1 MLKRTYVGQE
11 LCSVA
16 RTLEIIGD
24 RWTWLIIRDAFL
36 GLSRFT
42 EFQDSLGIAANVLD
56 DRLSRLVA
64 EGIFER
70 ELYGERPARYA
81 YRLTQKGEDLF
92 TALNALRQWGD
103 RYLCEKPMRLLR
115 VKGSGTPVLAA
126 LVALVTLITYI
137 AWYTPSKRR
146 TSLSTVIGAI
156 PGALPPMIGWA
167 GATGTLSI
175 EAWLLFAIVFL
186 WQMPHFLAIAWLYRE
201 DYARAGFP
209 LLPVVEPDGQSTA
222 RQATAY
228 ATALLPVSL
237 TPTLVGLSSG
247 IYFTGALLL
256 GCYLA

>member
-115 VKGSGTPVLAA
+115 VKGSETPVVAA
-126 LVALVTLITYI
+126 LVAEGTPALANDEIELV
-137 AWYTPSKRR
+137 
-146 TSLSTVIGAI
+146 
-156 PGALPPMIGWA
+156 PGP
-167 GATGTLSI
+167 
-175 EAWLLFAIVFL
+175 
-186 WQMPHFLAIAWLYRE
+186 
-201 DYARAGFP
+201 GFP
-209 LLPVVEPDGQSTA
+209 RG
-222 RQATAY
+222 
-228 ATALLPVSL
+228 
-237 TPTLVGLSSG
+237 
-247 IYFTGALLL
+247 
-256 GCYLA
+256 

>member
-1 MLKRTYVGQE
+1 MLKRIYVGQE

-42 EFQDSLGIAANVLD
+42 EFEHSLGIAANVLD

-103 RYLCEKPMRLLR
+103 RHLCEKPMRLLR
-115 VKGSGTPVLAA
+115 VKGSETPVVAA
-126 LVALVTLITYI
+126 LVAEGTPALANDEIELV
-137 AWYTPSKRR
+137 
-146 TSLSTVIGAI
+146 
-156 PGALPPMIGWA
+156 PGPGYPP
-167 GATGTLSI
+167 
-175 EAWLLFAIVFL
+175 
-186 WQMPHFLAIAWLYRE
+186 
-201 DYARAGFP
+201 D
-209 LLPVVEPDGQSTA
+209 
-222 RQATAY
+222 
-228 ATALLPVSL
+228 
-237 TPTLVGLSSG
+237 
-247 IYFTGALLL
+247 
-256 GCYLA
+256 